1 MVVIYFS
8 QCFLNP
14 SSNLFVFV
22 GNCEAS
28 FKHAINS
35 AGTTHAITQACS
47 RGNLT
52 NCSCDRS
59 KETGLTEEGWRWG
72 GCSADI
78 EYGLRFS
85 RIFVDAGETVND
97 ARSLMNLH
105 NNEVG
110 RQVGLVSNLIRPD
123 TSINSLARY
132 TLHSALSNLYC
143 TKIMR
148 KKDHN
153 ASSILKTL
161 RVSSVSL

>member
-1 MVVIYFS
+1 MVVVYFS
-8 QCFLNP
+8 SCFLNRP
-14 SSNLFVFV
+14 SILFVIV

-59 KETGLTEEGWRWG
+59 KETGLTDEGWRWG

-110 RQVGLVSNLIRPD
+110 RQVGLVCN
-123 TSINSLARY
+123 
-132 TLHSALSNLYC
+132 
-143 TKIMR
+143 
-148 KKDHN
+148 
-153 ASSILKTL
+153 
-161 RVSSVSL
+161 